1 MESDMEMGE
10 GQPKGCPLFLGRER
24 RFWRE
29 YAAGQRSASDAWIF
43 WAFPLSLRKNAKG
56 GEKSAQLAFGS
67 NSVIFSHNA
76 VSELLRVYTV
86 SAEVAHSDPLTLFHT
101 FPILHILF
109 F

>member
-1 MESDMEMGE
+1 MGWPSFSVHGRSVRRVEGAYAGMVERTYAGDVTSVRAGLRRRILLRLRES
-10 GQPKGCPLFLGRER
+10 
-24 RFWRE
+24 
-29 YAAGQRSASDAWIF
+29 
-43 WAFPLSLRKNAKG
+43 AKIIVPG
-56 GEKSAQLAFGS
+56 AELAFGS